1 MAKKK
6 SARSEF
12 NMAAEIRALL
22 DQNPSLSARE
32 MHEALQKKFPNVK
45 INKSSCDVSYYTYRR
60 KMGLGKKRKNVR
72 RLKPGSRAP
81 RGAQVTMEALLAARR
96 FIAEVGGEETAV
108 AAIKQVASLQ
118 IR

>member
-22 DQNPSLSARE
+22 GQNPSLTARE
-32 MHEALQKKFPNVK
+32 VHEALQKKFPNEKV
-45 INKSSCDVSYYTYRR
+45 NKSSCDVSYYTFRR
-60 KMGLGKKRKNVR
+60 KLGIGKRRSKVR
-72 RLKPGSRAP
+72 RLKPGSRAARP
-81 RGAQVTMEALLAARR
+81 AQVNLEALLAARK
-96 FIAEVGGEETAV
+96 FIADVGGAETAL

>member
-22 DQNPSLSARE
+22 GQSPSLSARE
-32 MHEALQKKFPNVK
+32 VYDALQKKFPGEKV
-45 INKSSCDVSYYTYRR
+45 NKSSCDVSYYTHRR
-60 KMGLGKKRKNVR
+60 KLGIGKRRRKVR
-72 RLKPGSRAP
+72 RLKPGSPAARPA
-81 RGAQVTMEALLAARR
+81 RVNLDALLAARKY
-96 FIAEVGGEETAV
+96 IAEVGGEETAV
-108 AAIKQVASLQ
+108 AAIRQVSSLQ

>member
-22 DQNPSLSARE
+22 GQNPSLSARE
-32 MHEALQKKFPNVK
+32 VHEALQRKFPNEKV
-45 INKSSCDVSYYTYRR
+45 NKSSCDVSYYTFRR
-60 KMGLGKKRKNVR
+60 KMGLGKPRRKVR
-72 RLKPGSRAP
+72 RLKPGSRGP
-81 RGAQVTMEALLAARR
+81 RPGRVNLDALLAARK
-96 FIAEVGGEETAV
+96 FIADVGGEETAV

>member
-22 DQNPSLSARE
+22 GQNPSLTARDV
-32 MHEALQKKFPNVK
+32 HEALQQKFPNEKV
-45 INKSSCDVSYYTYRR
+45 NKSSCDQSYYNFRR
-60 KMGLGKKRKNVR
+60 KLGIGKRRRKVR
-72 RLKPGSRAP
+72 RLKPGVRAVQT
-81 RGAQVTMEALLAARR
+81 GQVSLEALLAARK
-96 FIAEVGGEETAV
+96 FLSEVGGEETAL
-108 AAIKQVASLQ
+108 AAVKQIASLQ